1 MEKTLNR
8 IVYELIELYRAN
20 YKVTDSLDERL
31 VASWIQKYRALLI
44 RETTEGIRYIDP
56 AIIQVLPDVE
66 LTLVSSFNTKNP
78 LFSNGQKLLRSLR
91 KIPEFID
98 SKEHLPIITRVY
110 GSEIIGES
118 FEVVSPTISNY
129 VGSGKFNNN
138 TIYVFLYDGYIYLT
152 SKSGIHKNIS
162 QITID
167 GVFYN
172 PIEAYEF
179 VNGEG
184 TYDWDMPYP
193 ISETLLA
200 NLTTL
205 IIKTNYNFILYPP
218 QDLLNNS
225 KDDLVNNASK

>member
-8 IVYELIELYRAN
+8 LVYELIELYRAN

-31 VASWIQKYRALLI
+31 VSSWIQKYRALLL

-56 AIIQVLPDVE
+56 AVIQTLPNVE
-66 LTLVSSFNTKNP
+66 LELVDSFNNNN
-78 LFSNGQKLLRSLR
+78 FNNGQKIVRTKR
-91 KIPEFID
+91 NIPEFID
-98 SKEHLPIITRVY
+98 SKEHLPMIVRVY

-138 TIYVFLYDGYIYLT
+138 TVYVFLYDKHLYLT
-152 SKSGIHKNIS
+152 SKSGIHRNIS
-162 QITID
+162 HVTID

-179 VNGEG
+179 VNGEDS
-184 TYDWDMPYP
+184 YNWDLPYP
-193 ISETLLA
+193 ISETLIA
-200 NLTTL
+200 NLNSI
-205 IIKTNYNFILYPP
+205 IIKTEFNFILYPP
-218 QDLLNNS
+218 QDLYNNS
-225 KDDLVNNASK
+225 RDDITNSGEK